1 MAQRRVTLADVARRA
16 GLSTTAASRVLNGR
30 EGTRLSDDARRRV
43 LTAAEELGYRPNV
56 AARSLR
62 LRKTATIALISD
74 TVATTR
80 FAGGMIRGA
89 LDAARDRDHVL
100 LIAETQ
106 GDPGLERDA
115 IDAMLHRQVDGIIYA
130 AMYSRRL
137 AVPPQMLTVPTVL
150 LNATSAHRLPA
161 VLPAEEE
168 AGHAVASVLLGQGHR
183 SVAVIGRNETFER
196 DSRRSLAAGLRLR
209 GIRTALAGH
218 GLRLA
223 ASEHAE
229 DWEVSW
235 GYEGMSSILRR
246 PNRPS
251 GIICMND
258 RLAFGAY
265 NAANEARLNI
275 PGDVSIVSF
284 DDDPIAEWMRP
295 GLTTAA
301 LPHEE
306 MGRLAAELLLDE
318 KAEPGVRWV
327 PMPLRERG
335 STAAPPGL

>member
-1 MAQRRVTLADVARRA
+1 VTLADVARRA
-16 GLSTTAASRVLNGR
+16 GLSTTAASRLLNGR

-43 LTAAEELGYRPNV
+43 LAAAEELGYRPNV

-62 LRKTATIALISD
+62 LQKTATIALISD

-89 LDAARDRDHVL
+89 LNAARERDHVL

-106 GDPGLERDA
+106 GDPDLERDA

-137 AVPPQMLTVPTVL
+137 TPPAQLLTVPTVL
-150 LNATSAHRLPA
+150 LNATSAHRLPS
-161 VLPAEEE
+161 VLPAEEQ
-168 AGHAVASVLLGQGHR
+168 AGYAVAAALLGQGHR
-183 SVAVIGRNETFER
+183 NVAVIGRNEAYER

-209 GIRTALAGH
+209 GIRKALADK

-223 ASEHAE
+223 ASERAE
-229 DWEVSW
+229 DWDVSW
-235 GYEGMSSILRR
+235 GYDGMSSLLRR
-246 PNRPS
+246 PSRPS

-265 NAANEARLNI
+265 NAAAEAGLNI
-275 PGDVSIVSF
+275 PKDVSIVSF
-284 DDDPIAEWMRP
+284 DDDPIAEWLRP

-306 MGRLAAELLLDE
+306 MGQLAAELLLDE
-318 KAEPGVRWV
+318 AVEPGIRWV

-335 STAAPPGL
+335 SIAAPPG